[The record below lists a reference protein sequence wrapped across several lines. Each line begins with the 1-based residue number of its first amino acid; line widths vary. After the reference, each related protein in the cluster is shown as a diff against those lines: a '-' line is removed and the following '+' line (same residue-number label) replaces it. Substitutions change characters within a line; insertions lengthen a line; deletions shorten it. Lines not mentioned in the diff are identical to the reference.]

1 VSLRDAQGER
11 KGAGQSINGYDEA
24 GLLSGTNMTVA
35 LFLHLI
41 SVVVW
46 VGGMFLAYVCVR
58 PTAAEVLEPPQRL
71 RLWEGVFRRF
81 FPWVWAAVILILG
94 SGFYMMGQM
103 APVRMYV
110 MVMAAI
116 GVVMSMIFMH
126 IYFAP
131 FGRLKR
137 GVAAQDWKG
146 AGAAL
151 GQIRMLV
158 GVNLALGLLNVA
170 VAVLGRGS

>member
-1 VSLRDAQGER
+1 MALLFA
-11 KGAGQSINGYDEA
+11 AGRSIVHAEQQTVPPVNGQEEPVTREDCF
-24 GLLSGTNMTVA
+24 MTAA

-46 VGGMFLAYVCVR
+46 VGGMFLAYTCVR
-58 PTAAEVLEPPQRL
+58 PTAAEALEPPQRL

-81 FPWVWAAVILILG
+81 FPWVWVAVILILG

-103 APVRMYV
+103 QPVRIYV

-116 GVVMSMIFMH
+116 GVVMSMIFLH

-137 GVAAQDWKG
+137 GVAAEDWKSA
-146 AGAAL
+146 AGAL

-158 GVNLALGLLNVA
+158 G
-170 VAVLGRGS
+170 